1 MAPSSSICVSFF
13 SDFDEDVIVAEDDC
27 KLRNKRVDRAAM
39 KQKHRKLAKIKE
51 CAYATSL
58 DDIVFDST
66 KLDDV
71 LCLTVVNDL
80 DVKLDSKDDL
90 DVMAHV
96 ELKVKDGLPLVI
108 SYSSFSR

>member
-1 MAPSSSICVSFF
+1 
-13 SDFDEDVIVAEDDC
+13 
-27 KLRNKRVDRAAM
+27 M
-39 KQKHRKLAKIKE
+39 KQKHCKLAKIKE